1 MAGSG
6 TPGGPAPQEAS
17 RPGAASAGTGR
28 SPRRRAAGAALLGGL
43 GAVVGFLAFVE
54 FTSGVIQ
61 GYYVP
66 MLTDIA
72 RHLGVHDADMNL
84 LEGAQLTVSALV
96 VPVLSKLA
104 DRVGHRRVLLWSTAV
119 TFAASAALAVA
130 PGFWLFLVA
139 WALQG
144 FYVVWLPLE
153 IALLYIRYRVAAED
167 GQPAVLTRRAA
178 GVLVGALEAGAI
190 AGALSAGALVEAL
203 PLQAVL
209 AIPAVIVGLCW
220 AVIRWGV
227 AETPASELGGDG
239 QPLDHRGLVLLS
251 SAMVLLM
258 GGLFGLRAVGFALTH
273 PGFWAVVAAVLAAV
287 AATVAFWR
295 AELTHPDPLVDV
307 RMFRDP
313 ALWPVFATTGLFGVS
328 VLGAQVPLSTFAR
341 TDPEVYGYGL
351 GASASQASVLIGVY
365 LISMVVG
372 ALGMPVLARLLTP
385 RWALIVA
392 CGLNATG
399 YLLFLP
405 LHHSMAQALVNV
417 VVIGV
422 GAGALVA
429 SLPAAAAAAAPP
441 EQTAVATGLTN
452 AIKTMGGAVASAV
465 FGLALSGMLFG
476 AGAAVD
482 GAAAGP
488 EGTAGSLTG
497 YLFVWGFCA
506 ATGYAAAALLLRVPK
521 RAFADASELTDGAVV
536 V

>member
-6 TPGGPAPQEAS
+6 RRG
-17 RPGAASAGTGR
+17 ASAHRAAGT
-28 SPRRRAAGAALLGGL
+28 RRAAGAALLGSL

-84 LEGAQLTVSALV
+84 LEGAQLMVSALV

-130 PGFWLFLVA
+130 PGFWLFLIA

-153 IALLYIRYRVAAED
+153 IALLYIRYRVTAED

-220 AVIRWGV
+220 VVIRFGV

-239 QPLDHRGLVLLS
+239 QLDHRGLILLT
-251 SAMVLLM
+251 AAIMLLM
-258 GGLFGLRAVGFALTH
+258 GGLFGLRAVGFAFAH

-287 AATVAFWR
+287 TLTVAFWR
-295 AELTHPDPLVDV
+295 AELRHPDPLVDV

-341 TDPEVYGYGL
+341 TEPDVYGYGL

-372 ALGMPVLARLLTP
+372 ALGVPGLARLLTP

-392 CGLNATG
+392 CALNATG

-405 LHHSMAQALVNV
+405 LHHSMAQVTANV
-417 VVIGV
+417 VVIGL

-441 EQTAVATGLTN
+441 AQTGVATGLTN
-452 AIKTMGGAVASAV
+452 GIKTMGGAVASAL

-482 GAAAGP
+482 GAAAGGAAVGAAGV

-506 ATGYAAAALLLRVPK
+506 ATGYAAATLLLRVPK
-521 RAFADASELTDGAVV
+521 GAFADASELKDGAVV